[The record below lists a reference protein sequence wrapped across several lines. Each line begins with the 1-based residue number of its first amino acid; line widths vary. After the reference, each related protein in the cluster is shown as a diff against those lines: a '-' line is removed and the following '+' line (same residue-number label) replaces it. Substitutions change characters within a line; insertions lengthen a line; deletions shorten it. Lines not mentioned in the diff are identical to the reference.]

1 MANGL
6 SDIATSQA
14 TPSRTGV
21 IPGQRLMSPVKH
33 ARFLITLLGNE
44 QANEWHTLGRL
55 NDSGYQ
61 VVPEQCR
68 IRHVSGTYSLVS
80 KIRRV
85 NAAGT
90 ASDVSAGLTHANSTS
105 PASNALQFGATA
117 NTEPATLDATD
128 TLQLQLTTV
137 TTTNAGASFVVEV
150 GYRTVEA

>member
-1 MANGL
+1 MANGF
-6 SDIATSQA
+6 SDIATLQRLPVRG
-14 TPSRTGV
+14 TP

-44 QANEWHTLGRL
+44 SANEWHDLGRL

-90 ASDVSAGLTHANSTS
+90 ASDVSAGLTHANGTAVGSLGF
-105 PASNALQFGATA
+105 AATA

-137 TTTNAGASFVVEV
+137 TTTNAGAQFVVEV
-150 GYRTVEA
+150 AYRTVEA

>member
-14 TPSRTGV
+14 APSRTGT
-21 IPGQRLMSPVKH
+21 IPGAKLMSPVKH
-33 ARFLITLLGNE
+33 ARFLVTLLGNE
-44 QANEWHTLGRL
+44 SANEWHTLGRL

-61 VVPEQCR
+61 VIPEQCR
-68 IRHVSGTYSLVS
+68 IRHVSGTYSLIS

-90 ASDVSAGLTHANSTS
+90 ASDISAGLTHANGTAVGSL
-105 PASNALQFGATA
+105 AFAATA

-150 GYRTVEA
+150 AYRTVEA

>member
-6 SDIATSQA
+6 SNIAALQA
-14 TPSRTGV
+14 LPVRGTP
-21 IPGQRLMSPVKH
+21 IPGQLLMSPIKH
-33 ARFLITLLGNE
+33 ARFLVTLLGNE
-44 QANEWHTLGRL
+44 SANEWHTLGRL

-80 KIRRV
+80 KIRKV

-90 ASDVSAGLTHANSTS
+90 AADVSAGLTHANGTAVGSLGF
-105 PASNALQFGATA
+105 AATA

-150 GYRTVEA
+150 AYRTVEA